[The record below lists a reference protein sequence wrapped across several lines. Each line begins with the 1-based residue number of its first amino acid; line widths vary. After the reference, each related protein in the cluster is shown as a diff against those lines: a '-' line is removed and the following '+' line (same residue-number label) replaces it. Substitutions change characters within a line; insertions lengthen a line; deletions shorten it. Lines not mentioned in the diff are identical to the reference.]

1 MRDRCTRAL
10 VAAGLALALARPAAA
25 ERAGAIV
32 VRASEP
38 AVDPVALTAALAS
51 AGVAEPEVLDATAA
65 ARARGAEP
73 RAALAGFAA
82 VEQLVSEGWRAYVA
96 ADPEF
101 AAARLAAARTAAE
114 ALVTLDGG
122 LEVYADASLRL
133 GVALLHLGQRDAAA
147 RALRLAHALDPAR
160 PVTASEFTPDAV
172 DAFAAAVAATP
183 PAVEVRIDALA
194 GAEVAIDGAVVG
206 AAPLVV
212 TVASGPHV
220 VVVRHPRYLPWGQAI
235 ELGAATPL
243 VSIELSPDRAAA
255 AVAATRR
262 GLGELTDDDL
272 AAAVEAALTYAEIDE
287 VVLVASIARAGAPAL
302 VGQRCVGGRACTAIV
317 EVGYADARGLPAAI
331 AALRERLARAEPR
344 FGVVLPGDPR
354 VTRAAIRLG
363 GGKRDGRRR
372 WYWLG
377 GGAVA
382 VAAVVTTALWLTAT
396 DGAPVVS
403 LDPGDFTGR

>member
-147 RALRLAHALDPAR
+147 RAQQAL
-160 PVTASEFTPDAV
+160 
-172 DAFAAAVAATP
+172 
-183 PAVEVRIDALA
+183 
-194 GAEVAIDGAVVG
+194 
-206 AAPLVV
+206 
-212 TVASGPHV
+212 
-220 VVVRHPRYLPWGQAI
+220 
-235 ELGAATPL
+235 
-243 VSIELSPDRAAA
+243 AAA
-255 AVAATRR
+255 AELIDAARP
-262 GLGELTDDDL
+262 LEL
-272 AAAVEAALTYAEIDE
+272 AAVEARAG
-287 VVLVASIARAGAPAL
+287 LVAL
-302 VGQRCVGGRACTAIV
+302 
-317 EVGYADARGLPAAI
+317 
-331 AALRERLARAEPR
+331 AALAGEGVGEDVLDALFAR
-344 FGVVLPGDPR
+344 FC
-354 VTRAAIRLG
+354 I
-363 GGKRDGRRR
+363 GK
-372 WYWLG
+372 
-377 GGAVA
+377 
-382 VAAVVTTALWLTAT
+382 
-396 DGAPVVS
+396 
-403 LDPGDFTGR
+403 

>member
-1 MRDRCTRAL
+1 MRDRGTRAL
-10 VAAGLALALARPAAA
+10 LAGALALGLARPAAA
-25 ERAGAIV
+25 DRVGAVV
-32 VRASEP
+32 VRSTEP
-38 AVDPVALTAALAS
+38 AVDAVALTAALAA
-51 AGVAEPEVLDATAA
+51 AGVAEPEVVDATAA
-65 ARARGAEP
+65 ARALGTEP

-82 VEQLVSEGWRAYVA
+82 VEQMVSEGWRAYVA

-114 ALVTLDGG
+114 ALLTLAGG

-133 GVALLHLGQRDAAA
+133 GVTLLHLGQREAAA
-147 RALRLAHALDPAR
+147 RALRLAHALDPGR

-172 DAFAAAVAATP
+172 DAFTAAIAATP
-183 PAVEVRIDALA
+183 PAAEVRIDALA

-212 TVASGPHV
+212 TVATGPHV
-220 VVVRHPRYLPWGQAI
+220 VVVRHPRYQPRALAV

-243 VSIELSPDRAAA
+243 LSIELVPDRAAVALA
-255 AVAATRR
+255 AARR
-262 GLGELTDDDL
+262 GLGGLTDDDL
-272 AAAVEAALTYAEIDE
+272 AVVVEAALTYAEVDE

-317 EVGYADARGLPAAI
+317 EVGYADARGLAPAI

-344 FGVVLPGDPR
+344 FGVVLPADPR
-354 VTRAAIRLG
+354 VTRAPIKLG
-363 GGKRDGRRR
+363 GGGRAGRRR
-372 WYWLG
+372 WYWIG

-382 VAAVVTTALWLTAT
+382 VAAAVTAALWLTAT